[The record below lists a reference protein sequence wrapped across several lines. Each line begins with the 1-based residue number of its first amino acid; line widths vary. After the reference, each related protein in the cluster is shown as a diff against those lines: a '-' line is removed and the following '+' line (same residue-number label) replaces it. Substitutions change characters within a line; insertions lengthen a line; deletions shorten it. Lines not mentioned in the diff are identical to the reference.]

1 MSKLKNSDSRYNE
14 KEYFWKKVIQKG
26 LLTWIILLVLW
37 YIASLNYTDDF
48 LPSPVNTLKGAITI
62 IQNGTLKE
70 DIMISLLRVGK
81 GWSLGVVVAV
91 ILGLLVGRF
100 KIFGWIM
107 EPFLSFFRF
116 VPAIGLLT
124 LFLMW
129 FGVGE
134 KSKVV
139 LIFYATL
146 FPVMVNT
153 IAGVRSIDQSLTQAA
168 ESMGASSIRIFFT
181 VVVPSAIPNIFTGIR
196 LGLSSAIISI
206 VAAEMLAAQS
216 GLGYLIYTSRMYY
229 RTDWIFTGI
238 LTLGLL
244 GFLADRLLQFLGSR
258 YLKHFGVK
266 M

>member
-1 MSKLKNSDSRYNE
+1 MSKFNNSGYVR
-14 KEYFWKKVIQKG
+14 KESIWKKIIQKG
-26 LLTWIILLVLW
+26 LLTWLILLVLW
-37 YIASLNYTDDF
+37 FIASLYYTDDF
-48 LPSPVNTLKGAITI
+48 LPSPLTTLKGAISIVT
-62 IQNGTLKE
+62 NGTLKE
-70 DIMISLLRVGK
+70 DVAISLLRVAK
-81 GWSLGVVVAV
+81 GWSLGVAVAV
-91 ILGLLVGRF
+91 MLGLVVGQF
-100 KIFGWIM
+100 KIFGWIL

-139 LIFYATL
+139 LIFYATI

-153 IAGVRSIDQSLTQAA
+153 IAGVRAVDTSLVQAA
-168 ESMGASSIRIFFT
+168 ESMGASGIRIFFT
-181 VVVPSAIPNIFTGIR
+181 VVVPSSIPNIFTGIR
-196 LGLSSAIISI
+196 LGLSGAIISI
-206 VAAEMLAAQS
+206 VAAEMLASQS

-244 GFLADRLLQFLGSR
+244 GFLADRLLQFLGGR

-266 M
+266 I